1 MKRNPLSLIL
11 LLICAGLLSLNGVL
25 HPCIHHHDTS
35 YSDEGAVL
43 HLPQTVQTVA
53 ADESFCP
60 LCTGLLHA
68 LEWNGSG
75 DVVSHGGPLQHTAL
89 PDRPPHTNR
98 IELPPTRGPPQG

>member
-35 YSDEGAVL
+35 YSAEGAVL

-68 LEWNGSG
+68 LEWNG
-75 DVVSHGGPLQHTAL
+75 PLQHTAL